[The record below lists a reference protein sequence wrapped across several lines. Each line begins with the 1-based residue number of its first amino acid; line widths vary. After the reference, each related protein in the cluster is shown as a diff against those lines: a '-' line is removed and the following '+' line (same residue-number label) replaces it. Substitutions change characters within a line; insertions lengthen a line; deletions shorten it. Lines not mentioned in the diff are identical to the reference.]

1 MSIIDFEKDAAQDQ
15 VLDLKNS
22 NLEALAEQVKK
33 LQELQNA
40 VLVTEEQ
47 LKELKR
53 QSDKISQEVI
63 PTMMHEMNYS
73 SIKLKDGSALEVKP
87 TVLASIF
94 ADKKEDAYKWL
105 QDNGYG
111 DLIKNEITVAFG
123 TKENAKA
130 QQYAV
135 LAQGQGFE
143 PSQKLK
149 VEPSTLRGMIRE
161 RIEAGLDVPSD
172 IFNVYAGHKTKITKK

>member
-1 MSIIDFEKDAAQDQ
+1 MSVIDFEQDAAQDQ
-15 VLDLKNS
+15 VFDMENS
-22 NLEALAEQVKK
+22 KPLAEQVKK
-33 LQELQNA
+33 LQDLNNA
-40 VLVTEEQ
+40 IVVTEEQ
-47 LKELKR
+47 VKELKR
-53 QSDKISQEVI
+53 QADKISQEVI
-63 PTMMHEMNYS
+63 PTMMQEMNLAS
-73 SIKLKDGSALEVKP
+73 LKLADGSALEVKP
-87 TVLASIF
+87 TVLASIW
-94 ADKKEDAYKWL
+94 ADKKDEAYKWL

-111 DLIKNEITVAFG
+111 ELIKNEITVAFG

-172 IFNVYAGHKTKITKK
+172 IFNVFSGHKTKITKK